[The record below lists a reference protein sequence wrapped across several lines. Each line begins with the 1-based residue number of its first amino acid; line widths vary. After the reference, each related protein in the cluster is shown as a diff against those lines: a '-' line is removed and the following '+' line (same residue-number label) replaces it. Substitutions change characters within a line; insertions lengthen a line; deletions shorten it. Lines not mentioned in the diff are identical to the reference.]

1 MATRIGYADLVAFSA
16 ALLRAA
22 GLAEGPA
29 EATAR
34 LLVRGDLDGYPGHGI
49 RRLVGYLGRAK
60 RGVIQLD
67 EGPRIIREGKT
78 TAVMD
83 GNHYIGQAVGIEAMG
98 LAIAK
103 AAEHGVGIVCVR
115 RAGHVGRLAD
125 YVEMAADRGMIGM
138 AMVSVGG
145 GNVAPHGAMEPVGG
159 TNPIAVG
166 IPGRDGEHII
176 FDAATAAMSRSEI
189 GLLAARGDPIPPGTL
204 LDGKGSPTTDFDAFI
219 GPPRGAIL
227 PFGGHKGS
235 ALNLIAE
242 VMGGILSGN
251 GLGREWADRG
261 GAAVNGLWFQA
272 IDVREFEE
280 LDAFEAKVEEL
291 RSFVHSRRPAA
302 GFDSVRLPGERAR
315 ALAAER
321 RAGGVPVADSDWD
334 ALVRSAAEL
343 SVADV
348 PAPLETR
355 DARD

>member
-125 YVEMAADRGMIGM
+125 YVEMEADREGRSCPSG
-138 AMVSVGG
+138 AQGLRAQSDRRG
-145 GNVAPHGAMEPVGG
+145 HGRHPV
-159 TNPIAVG
+159 
-166 IPGRDGEHII
+166 R
-176 FDAATAAMSRSEI
+176 
-189 GLLAARGDPIPPGTL
+189 
-204 LDGKGSPTTDFDAFI
+204 
-219 GPPRGAIL
+219 
-227 PFGGHKGS
+227 
-235 ALNLIAE
+235 
-242 VMGGILSGN
+242 
-251 GLGREWADRG
+251 
-261 GAAVNGLWFQA
+261 Q
-272 IDVREFEE
+272 
-280 LDAFEAKVEEL
+280 
-291 RSFVHSRRPAA
+291 
-302 GFDSVRLPGERAR
+302 RAR
-315 ALAAER
+315 PR
-321 RAGGVPVADSDWD
+321 VGRPGSVPVADSDWD